1 MQAIVMLYQSGKNE
15 IRRLCGMQAVRK
27 LTPQITMNMWNA
39 GFQMKALDLIEQI
52 VGEVPIYELGCDISE
67 DAVKCLEGV
76 L

>member
-1 MQAIVMLYQSGKNE
+1 
-15 IRRLCGMQAVRK
+15 MQAVRK

-67 DAVKCLEGV
+67 DAVKCLEDV
-76 L
+76 LQSVVP

>member
-1 MQAIVMLYQSGKNE
+1 
-15 IRRLCGMQAVRK
+15 MQAVRK